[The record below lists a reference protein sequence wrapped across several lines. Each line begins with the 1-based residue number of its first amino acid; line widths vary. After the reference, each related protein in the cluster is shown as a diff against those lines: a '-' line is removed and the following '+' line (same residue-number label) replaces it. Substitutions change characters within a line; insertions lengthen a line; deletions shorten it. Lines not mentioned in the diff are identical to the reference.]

1 MSDTISIYFLSLI
14 PGTCWDINDD
24 TSRFTSDDALRRW
37 QPPFGWP
44 HASSSLVE
52 GRGIP
57 KTARD
62 LLYHKTAREWRVH
75 PIMKLETYFYNLE
88 NLNHQFSIKMQQ
100 GRGNLTAT
108 QGISFRARAQ
118 KTGEA
123 RWPRSTGLLIGLT
136 TTPHEPFAK
145 RKDKTKCSSLP
156 AIDKAFILILICRLI
171 FDLICFAF
179 GCHDHIDG
187 FQHARCQWH
196 FGSIVW
202 SNLDVQL
209 VGCRIIP
216 IKPNHNETPCFNFL
230 ALNNSEKI
238 CWCWTFHVHQPADFC
253 KQKIQ
258 NIVIMVE
265 SECTTASEQH
275 NFWATAKTVKRVL
288 KAHTFGWEMVRKLTT
303 YWYRY
308 GMACLLCTRK
318 ASTYLRAAEAMK

>member
-1 MSDTISIYFLSLI
+1 MLGHVGTST
-14 PGTCWDINDD
+14 PGHFDD

-88 NLNHQFSIKMQQ
+88 NLNHQFSINMKQ

-123 RWPRSTGLLIGLT
+123 RWPKWTGLLIGLLT
-136 TTPHEPFAK
+136 TTPVSHLQK
-145 RKDKTKCSSLP
+145 KKDKTKCSSLP
-156 AIDKAFILILICRLI
+156 AIATAFIMILICRLI
-171 FDLICFAF
+171 FDLKYVLLLALLFQMLIYVPIAHPSFAN
-179 GCHDHIDG
+179 

-196 FGSIVW
+196 FGSIFRDPTCM
-202 SNLDVQL
+202 SNSLDVASYPL
-209 VGCRIIP
+209 NPTTMKLLISISWLWTILKTFAGVGLFMYTSRLTFVII
-216 IKPNHNETPCFNFL
+216 
-230 ALNNSEKI
+230 
-238 CWCWTFHVHQPADFC
+238 D
-253 KQKIQ
+253 
-258 NIVIMVE
+258 
-265 SECTTASEQH
+265 SECRDYGGVWMH
-275 NFWATAKTVKRVL
+275 NSIWAAQ
-288 KAHTFGWEMVRKLTT
+288 
-303 YWYRY
+303 
-308 GMACLLCTRK
+308 LLGHCQNC
-318 ASTYLRAAEAMK
+318 